1 MKFSELDIE
10 KLSPD
15 DIYDLVMTG
24 VKDYSKENVN
34 ESNTTDFI
42 ILLGCTPL
50 TLEQRVLK
58 LIELYDKGYGK
69 YIILTGGLGWH
80 KLFKADPNKKFKD
93 DKDLSDYVRK
103 LNANLKR
110 QKKSL
115 AKIFNENLRPVS
127 AKLKNGQLT
136 YTKYYKK
143 RRKLMNEYLEESEAE
158 LGYRMIDKQQRNDIQ
173 SVTLVESNS
182 INTLQNVLFTRNMID
197 DLVVNCG
204 IDKPKRLMIITSP
217 FHCRR
222 ACLTFKK
229 YFPDCDVIACPSTAG
244 MLNKGVPFTKEALM
258 ANPYYSKQFRNEC
271 DAIINYSK
279 KGDIADINIED
290 LLGERRASQ
299 IEDKVTGEG
308 DINR

>member
-1 MKFSELDIE
+1 MKFSELDIN
-10 KLSPD
+10 KLSQD
-15 DIYDLVMTG
+15 DIYDLVMAG
-24 VKDYSKENVN
+24 VKDYSKQNADD
-34 ESNTTDFI
+34 SNMPDFI

-93 DKDLSDYVRK
+93 DKDLSDYARK

-127 AKLKNGQLT
+127 GKLKNGQLT

-182 INTLQNVLFTRNMID
+182 INTLQNVLFTRNIID
-197 DLVVNCG
+197 DLVANCG
-204 IDKPKRLMIITSP
+204 VDKPKRLMIITSP

-229 YFPDCDVIACPSTAG
+229 YFPNCDVIACPSTAG
-244 MLNKGVPFTKEALM
+244 MVNKGVPFTKEALM

-271 DAIINYSK
+271 DAIINYSR
-279 KGDIADINIED
+279 KGDIADMDIEQVI
-290 LLGERRASQ
+290 GERRDSQ
-299 IEDKVTGEG
+299 IEEKVTGDG
-308 DINR
+308 NINR

>member
-1 MKFSELDIE
+1 MRFSELDIN
-10 KLSPD
+10 KLSQD
-15 DIYDLVMTG
+15 DIYDLVMAG
-24 VKDYSKENVN
+24 VKDYSKQNADD
-34 ESNTTDFI
+34 SNMPDFI

-93 DKDLSDYVRK
+93 DKDLSDYARK

-127 AKLKNGQLT
+127 GKLKNGQLT

-182 INTLQNVLFTRNMID
+182 INTLQNVLFTRNIID
-197 DLVVNCG
+197 DLVANCG
-204 IDKPKRLMIITSP
+204 VDKPKRLMIITSP

-229 YFPDCDVIACPSTAG
+229 YFPNCDVIACPSTAG
-244 MLNKGVPFTKEALM
+244 MVNKGVPFTKEALM

-271 DAIINYSK
+271 DAIINYSR
-279 KGDIADINIED
+279 KGDIADMDIEQVI
-290 LLGERRASQ
+290 GERRASQ
-299 IEDKVTGEG
+299 IEEKVTGDG
-308 DINR
+308 NINR

>member
-1 MKFSELDIE
+1 MNFSELDIE

-15 DIYDLVMTG
+15 DIYDLVMAG
-24 VKDYSKENVN
+24 VKDYSKEYAND
-34 ESNTTDFI
+34 SNMPDFV

-58 LIELYDKGYGK
+58 LVELYDKGYGK

-93 DKDLSDYVRK
+93 DAELQSYTKK
-103 LNANLKR
+103 LNASLKR

-115 AKIFNENLRPVS
+115 AKIFERDLKPVS
-127 AKLKNGQLT
+127 GSIQNGT
-136 YTKYYKK
+136 FSYTKYYKR
-143 RRKLMNEYLEESEAE
+143 RRKQMNEYLQESEAE
-158 LGYRMIDKQQRNDIQ
+158 LGYRMIDKQGRNDIQ

-182 INTLQNVLFTRNMID
+182 ANTLQNVVFTRNIID

-204 IDKPKRLMIITSP
+204 VDKPKRLMLITSP

-229 YFPDCDVIACPSTAG
+229 YFPDCEIIACPSTAG
-244 MLNKGVPFTKEALM
+244 MVNKGIPFTKEALM

-279 KGDIADINIED
+279 KGDIADFDIKTIV
-290 LLGERRASQ
+290 GERRASQ
-299 IEDKVTGEG
+299 IEEKITGERN
-308 DINR
+308 INR

>member
-1 MKFSELDIE
+1 MRFSELDIN
-10 KLSPD
+10 KLSQD
-15 DIYDLVMTG
+15 DIYDLVMAG
-24 VKDYSKENVN
+24 VKDYSKQNADD
-34 ESNTTDFI
+34 SNMPDFI

-69 YIILTGGLGWH
+69 FIILTGGLGWH

-93 DKDLSDYVRK
+93 DKDLSDYARK

-127 AKLKNGQLT
+127 GKLKNGQLT

-182 INTLQNVLFTRNMID
+182 INTLQNVLFTRNIIE

-204 IDKPKRLMIITSP
+204 VDKPKRLMIITSP

-229 YFPDCDVIACPSTAG
+229 YFPNCDVIACPSTAG
-244 MLNKGVPFTKEALM
+244 MINKGVPFTKEALM

-271 DAIINYSK
+271 DAIINYSR
-279 KGDIADINIED
+279 KGDIADIDIEQVI
-290 LLGERRASQ
+290 GERRASQ
-299 IEDKVTGEG
+299 IEEKVTGDG
-308 DINR
+308 NINR